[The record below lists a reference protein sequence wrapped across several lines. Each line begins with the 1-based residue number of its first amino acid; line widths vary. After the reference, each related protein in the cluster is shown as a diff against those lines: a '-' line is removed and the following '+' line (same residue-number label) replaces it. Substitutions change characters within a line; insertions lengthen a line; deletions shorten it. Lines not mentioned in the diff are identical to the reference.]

1 MIEYKGYTGVFEY
14 DAELELFS
22 GFVVDL
28 RDQIYFEG
36 GSVEELKASMKRAV
50 DHYLEVCA
58 ARGEEPEKPF
68 SGKLNVRLG
77 PNLHRAVAVAAAVR
91 GESINSWLIHVVSSA
106 AEQDPK
112 VVPLIGPEG
121 RGDKRTPRDKTA
133 PAKRATRKKA
143 ATASK

>member
-1 MIEYKGYTGVFEY
+1 MIEYKGYTGVFEF
-14 DAELELFS
+14 DTELELFS

-36 GSVEELKASMKRAV
+36 ESVDQLKASMQRAV

-68 SGKLNVRLG
+68 SGKLHVRLG
-77 PNLHRAVAVAAAVR
+77 TDLHRAVAVAAAAR

-106 AEQDPK
+106 ADQEPK
-112 VVPLIGPEG
+112 VIPLTRRETRGGKTFPANRSSSKKKSG
-121 RGDKRTPRDKTA
+121 R
-133 PAKRATRKKA
+133 KA
-143 ATASK
+143 AGVSKS